1 MYTIRVATASDHA
14 SITDLITHYQ
24 MVPPIFAPTCRWWV
38 ATDSQAAVVATIG
51 AEQGGDAWLL
61 RSAIVARD
69 ARGHGLGRQ
78 LTTALIAA
86 AQQQSI
92 HCVYCF
98 STDAGEFWQ
107 HMDST
112 KCRWHTCSLRYHTCH
127 KLHNLRHSGGCL
139 AKSHGVTMSIH
150 VSSPNI
156 HLGSCH

>member
-14 SITDLITHYQ
+14 AITDLITHYQ

-51 AEQGGDAWLL
+51 AEQGRDAWLL
-61 RSAIVARD
+61 RSALVARD

-86 AQQQSI
+86 AQQQGI
-92 HCVYCF
+92 AWVYCF

-107 HMDST
+107 HMGFYEVPVAHVLAALPHVPQVAQFTALGWLPSEIAWRHDVNSCIVT
-112 KCRWHTCSLRYHTCH
+112 KYSF
-127 KLHNLRHSGGCL
+127 G
-139 AKSHGVTMSIH
+139 
-150 VSSPNI
+150 
-156 HLGSCH
+156 